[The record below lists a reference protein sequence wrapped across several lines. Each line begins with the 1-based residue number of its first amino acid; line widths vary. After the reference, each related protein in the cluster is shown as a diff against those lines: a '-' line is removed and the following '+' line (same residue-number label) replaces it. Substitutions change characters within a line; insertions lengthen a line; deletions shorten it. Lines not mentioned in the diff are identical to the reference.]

1 MKSLEKKIQRS
12 MMRMENEQLKRLG
25 CAFSTVLLLALLTST
40 MKFGETL
47 ETCENIT
54 SVESGDCEEGV
65 LVDDN
70 CTDYTMTFETVNI
83 EIEQDECVRLHFRK
97 LNEQHFI
104 ADSLSIPELNLSFA
118 FDLTKP
124 SSVKFSALTPGK
136 YAYISSGMCQINI
149 PDADTVVVDC
159 AVFCGKTTN
168 TEEGFI
174 TVNPKKEGN

>member
-1 MKSLEKKIQRS
+1 MKRWVFVL
-12 MMRMENEQLKRLG
+12 
-25 CAFSTVLLLALLTST
+25 CTVLLLALLTST

-47 ETCENIT
+47 ETCEDLT

-65 LVDDN
+65 LVEDN

-83 EIEQDECVRLHFRK
+83 EIEQDECVRFHFRK
-97 LNEQHFI
+97 LDEQHFI

-149 PDADTVVVDC
+149 PDANTVAVDC

>member
-1 MKSLEKKIQRS
+1 
-12 MMRMENEQLKRLG
+12 MMRMANEHMKRW
-25 CAFSTVLLLALLTST
+25 FSVLCTVLLLALLTST

-47 ETCENIT
+47 ETCEDLT

-65 LVDDN
+65 LVEDN

-83 EIEQDECVRLHFRK
+83 EIEQDECVRFHFRK
-97 LNEQHFI
+97 LDEQHFI

-149 PDADTVVVDC
+149 PDANTVVVDC

-168 TEEGFI
+168 TEEGYI

>member
-1 MKSLEKKIQRS
+1 

-25 CAFSTVLLLALLTST
+25 FAFSTVLLLALLTST

-70 CTDYTMTFETVNI
+70 CTDYTMTFETMNI

-118 FDLTKP
+118 FELTEP
-124 SSVKFSALTPGK
+124 SSVEFSASTPGK
-136 YAYISSGMCQINI
+136 YAYVSSGMCQIDI
-149 PDADTVVVDC
+149 PGAGNVVVDC
-159 AVFCGKTTN
+159 AIFCGNTTN
-168 TEEGFI
+168 TEEGYI
-174 TVNPKKEGN
+174 IINPIKETTGEDSEIVN